1 MQYTCCPWT
10 VGHLPQL
17 WSRQQQ
23 RGAGTVIGGLLLFA
37 LGALLT
43 ASYSG
48 CAAAKRSPPLPSQQV
63 RPRKTGGA
71 LVSACGLCTAS
82 SCSMCHTFPK
92 DFTRPDAE
100 WFANWSKLARAAAVF
115 IA

>member
-43 ASYSG
+43 ASYLRLRRRQAQPAIAVTAGAS
-48 CAAAKRSPPLPSQQV
+48 AENWRRSRICLWTLYSI
-63 RPRKTGGA
+63 K
-71 LVSACGLCTAS
+71 LLHVSHVPQGLHTA
-82 SCSMCHTFPK
+82 
-92 DFTRPDAE
+92 
-100 WFANWSKLARAAAVF
+100 
-115 IA
+115 